1 MEWIALVT
9 VILQLLRPILQAWLE
24 NLLKRAAA
32 DLEARGA
39 ALAGYA
45 SAEAEGLLWD
55 SASAILEAQHR
66 QGSWWDWLPIVMRIR
81 EVKNQRQRAYFEA
94 ARKVALARAGQ
105 CYEAA
110 FHPTLGVEPLTSDE
124 IKEIQQEG

>member
-32 DLEARGA
+32 DLKAQGVG
-39 ALAGYA
+39 LAGVGPA
-45 SAEAEGLLWD
+45 DAERRLWAT
-55 SASAILEAQHR
+55 ASAILVGDSR
-66 QGSWWDWLPIVMRIR
+66 GLTWWNWWGQWRAV
-81 EVKNQRQRAYFEA
+81 QRRRYFEA

-110 FHPTLGVEPLTSDE
+110 FYPSLGVEPLTSDE
-124 IKEIQQEG
+124 IRSVEREG